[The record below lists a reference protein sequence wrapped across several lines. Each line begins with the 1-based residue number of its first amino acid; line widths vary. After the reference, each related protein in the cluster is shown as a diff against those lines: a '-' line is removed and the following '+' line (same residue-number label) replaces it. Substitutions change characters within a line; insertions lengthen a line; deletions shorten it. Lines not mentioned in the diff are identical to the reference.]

1 MDNFSSEIKHLEHED
16 DSTYEMVV
24 GTLPVILVSAHGIGQ
39 KKRNGKFKLAEPYT
53 RGIAKYVSKK
63 TGCFYLVKNQDTGMD
78 PNKEN
83 HDEFKTFLTEI
94 ISRNHIKLM
103 LDLHGAKKEHDFD
116 VEIGTLNG
124 ESADPKIIENLT
136 RTLKANGIKNVAIN
150 EPFKGGDITKTV
162 HENTGI
168 SCIQLEIN
176 YNYRN
181 IRKIRNLNKI
191 CKALTKFIRD
201 SASPGKHES

>member
-1 MDNFSSEIKHLEHED
+1 MNNFSTKIKNLEREE

-39 KKRNGKFKLAEPYT
+39 KKRNGRFKLAEPYT
-53 RGIAKYVSKK
+53 RGIAKYVSEK
-63 TGCFYLVKNQDTGMD
+63 TGCFYLVKNQDTGID

-83 HDEFKTFLTEI
+83 HDEFKAFLKDV
-94 ISRNHIKLM
+94 ISRNNIKLM
-103 LDLHGAKKEHDFD
+103 VDLHGAKKDRDFD

-124 ESADPKIIENLT
+124 ESANPELVEKLIKNL
-136 RTLKANGIKNVAIN
+136 KKQGIKNIAEN
-150 EPFKGGDITKTV
+150 DPFKGGDITKTI
-162 HENTGI
+162 HESTGI
-168 SCIQLEIN
+168 DCIQLEIN

-191 CKALTKFIRD
+191 CRALASFIKD
-201 SASPGKHES
+201 

>member
-1 MDNFSSEIKHLEHED
+1 MNNFSSEIRQLEHQES
-16 DSTYEMVV
+16 STYEVKN
-24 GTLPVILVSAHGIGQ
+24 GTIPVILVSAHGIGQ
-39 KKRNGKFKLAEPYT
+39 KKRRGKLKLAEPYT

-63 TGCFYLVKNQDTGMD
+63 ADCFYLIKNQDTGVD
-78 PNKEN
+78 PNKAN

-94 ISRNHIKLM
+94 ITKNHIKLM
-103 LDLHGAKKEHDFD
+103 LDLHGAKKERDFD

-124 ESADPKIIENLT
+124 TSVDPKIVENLINS
-136 RTLKANGIKNVAIN
+136 LKASGIKNIAIN
-150 EPFKGGDITKTV
+150 EPFKGGNIIKTV

-191 CKALTKFIRD
+191 CRALSRFIK
-201 SASPGKHES
+201 G

>member
-1 MDNFSSEIKHLEHED
+1 MSNFSTEIKNLEHEES
-16 DSTYEMVV
+16 STYEMIV
-24 GTLPVILVSAHGIGQ
+24 GTIPVILVSAHGIGQ
-39 KKRNGKFKLAEPYT
+39 KKRSGKFKLAEPYT

-63 TGCFYLVKNQDTGMD
+63 TGCFYLVKNQDTDVD

-103 LDLHGAKKEHDFD
+103 VDLHGAKKDREFD

-124 ESADPKIIENLT
+124 ESVSPELVEKLIKNF
-136 RTLKANGIKNVAIN
+136 KQQGIKNIAEN
-150 EPFKGGDITKTV
+150 NPFKGGDITKTV
-162 HENTGI
+162 HEATGI
-168 SCIQLEIN
+168 DCIQLEIN
-176 YNYRN
+176 YDYRN

-191 CKALTKFIRD
+191 CKALTKFIKD
-201 SASPGKHES
+201 